1 VEGLIYELPEER
13 QGTPLATSFDETLA
27 ALAEDRVIVEAMGE
41 ELVETFKVINGAEW
55 SASAPGS
62 RTGSSPST
70 RRGCDGEM
78 AGCRARGVAGTKTF
92 ALLAISF

>member
-1 VEGLIYELPEER
+1 
-13 QGTPLATSFDETLA
+13 
-27 ALAEDRVIVEAMGE
+27 MGE